1 MRWFAVLALLLAASA
16 ARAASDRAVL
26 NLAIAGTR
34 AGPPDL
40 SALIVKHRKEY
51 LAGARESARRAAPA
65 DFAAAARGIARA
77 ILSRTP
83 FPEVVRQTGA
93 IVGGVLAAEA
103 PAGDDDAF
111 DRASAGPYRIPGV
124 AAAAATGDPGPV
136 AASITRARA
145 DLESSHAAPDAV
157 ASRIVSDGTNLL
169 WAIWTAAG
177 GDARPAKKFDERNG
191 PYVIAGAPR

>member
-1 MRWFAVLALLLAASA
+1 MRWFAVLALLLSASA

-26 NLAIAGTR
+26 SLAIAGTR

-51 LAGARESARRAAPA
+51 LAGAREAARRAAPA
-65 DFAAAARGIARA
+65 DFAAGARGIAHA

-83 FPEVVRQTGA
+83 FPEVIRQTGA

-103 PAGDDDAF
+103 PTGDDDAF
-111 DRASAGPYRIPGV
+111 ERASAGPFRFPGV
-124 AAAAATGDPGPV
+124 AAAAAAGDPSPV
-136 AASITRARA
+136 ARSIARARA
-145 DLESSHAAPDAV
+145 DSGAPGGAEALAA
-157 ASRIVSDGTNLL
+157 RIVTDETNLL

>member
-1 MRWFAVLALLLAASA
+1 MRWFAVLALLLVASVT
-16 ARAASDRAVL
+16 RAASDRAVL

-40 SALIVKHRKEY
+40 SALIVQHRKEY
-51 LAGARESARRAAPA
+51 LAGAREAARRAAPA
-65 DFAAAARGIARA
+65 DFAAGAQGIARA

-83 FPEVVRQTGA
+83 FPEVIRQTGA

-111 DRASAGPYRIPGV
+111 ERASAGPFRIAGV
-124 AAAAATGDPGPV
+124 SAAASAGDPSPV
-136 AASITRARA
+136 ARSIGRARA
-145 DLESSHAAPDAV
+145 DLGAAGEAEAV
-157 ASRIVSDGTNLL
+157 AARIVTDETNLL